1 MVDRGHS
8 RQLTDRTDEVGPSR
22 TRHRAAALPPGERRA
37 AIIDATVPLLIAHG
51 TAITTCQI
59 AEAAAIAEGTIFR
72 VFPDKE
78 SLIAAAVKQVFDPAP
93 VEVELRGIDPSLPLE
108 SRLEEA
114 VGILQRRFT
123 YIWRLMTVVGI
134 TNEAIGK
141 GNESD
146 RRGTS
151 TLRALAAVLEPD
163 RARLRCDPMV
173 AAQMMRGLTFA
184 GTHPALLVDRPL
196 SNTEI
201 VAILLDGI
209 RARPGLPC

>member
-1 MVDRGHS
+1 MDDRGQS
-8 RQLTDRTDEVGPSR
+8 QRLEDRTDEVGRGP
-22 TRHRAAALPPGERRA
+22 TRHRAAALPPRERRA
-37 AIIDATVPLLIAHG
+37 AIIAATVPLLIAHG

-59 AEAAAIAEGTIFR
+59 AEAASIAEGTIFR
-72 VFPDKE
+72 VFSDKE

-93 VEVELRGIDPSLPLE
+93 VEIELRAIDPALSLE

-123 YIWRLMTVVGI
+123 YVWRLMTIVGM
-134 TNEAIGK
+134 TNEAIDTRD
-141 GNESD
+141 ESD

-163 RARLRCDPMV
+163 RARLRCDPML

-184 GTHPALLVDRPL
+184 GTHPALTVDRPL
-196 SNTEI
+196 TSTEI
-201 VAILLDGI
+201 VAMLLDGI
-209 RARPGLPC
+209 RARPDLSC

>member
-1 MVDRGHS
+1 MADAAAGSQITDRGS
-8 RQLTDRTDEVGPSR
+8 DVGPHR
-22 TRHRAAALPPGERRA
+22 TRRRAAALPPGERRA

-51 TAITTCQI
+51 TAVTTCQI
-59 AEAAAIAEGTIFR
+59 AAAAAIAEGTIFR

-93 VEVELRGIDPSLPLE
+93 VEVELRAINPALPLE
-108 SRLEEA
+108 SRLEAA
-114 VGILQRRFT
+114 VGVLQRRFS
-123 YIWRLMTVVGI
+123 YVWRLMTVVGI
-134 TNEAIGK
+134 TNEAIEK

-146 RRGTS
+146 RGGIS

-173 AAQMMRGLTFA
+173 AAQMMRGLAFA

-201 VAILLDGI
+201 VTILVDGI
-209 RARPGLPC
+209 RAKPGPPC